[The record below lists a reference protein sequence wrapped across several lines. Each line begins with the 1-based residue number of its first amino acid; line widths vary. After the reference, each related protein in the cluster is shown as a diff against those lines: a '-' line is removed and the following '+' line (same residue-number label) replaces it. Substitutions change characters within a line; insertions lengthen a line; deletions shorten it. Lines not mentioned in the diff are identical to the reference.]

1 MDDLESLFFQNFVV
15 CMLNQNDDFWS
26 FLLVEFEDKESLGVD
41 DMENTD
47 DIADEAVDDLQEGH

>member
-1 MDDLESLFFQNFVV
+1 MDDLESLFFVV

-26 FLLVEFEDKESLGVD
+26 FLLVEFEDMESLGVD